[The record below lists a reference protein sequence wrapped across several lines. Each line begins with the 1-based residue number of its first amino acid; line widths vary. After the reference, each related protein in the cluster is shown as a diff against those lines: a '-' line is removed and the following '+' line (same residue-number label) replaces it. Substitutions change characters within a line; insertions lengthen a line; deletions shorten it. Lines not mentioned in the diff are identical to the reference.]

1 MRYRKGDRVRV
12 RSLEWYY
19 VNRDSE
25 GAIFFPNLRVFDES
39 MSEFCGKVVTIDAYN
54 PRGDY
59 YDIKEDGKVNFW
71 SDDMFE
77 CLAIEKQQVK
87 MVNLEKVEEWLYKNF
102 YESYNLDNYGKYEL
116 DKPYIASLFDTIDE
130 MFEDFRKSIEE

>member
-19 VNRDSE
+19 ANRDS
-25 GAIFFPNLRVFDES
+25 GGSIFFPNHLVFDES

-54 PRGDY
+54 PRGNY

-71 SDDMFE
+71 LDDMFE
-77 CLAIEKQQVK
+77 GLAIEKTQEK
-87 MVNLEKVEEWLYKNF
+87 MVSLDKVEEWLYKNF
-102 YESYNLDNYGKYEL
+102 YESYNLNNYGVYEL
-116 DKPYIASLFDTIDE
+116 DKPYITSSFDTINE
-130 MFEDFRKSIEE
+130 MFEDFRKAMEE

>member
-19 VNRDSE
+19 ANRDSE
-25 GAIFFPNLRVFDES
+25 GSIIFPNLRVFDES

-54 PRGDY
+54 PRCNY

-71 SDDMFE
+71 SDDMIE
-77 CLAIEKQQVK
+77 GRAIEKPQCN
-87 MVNLEKVEEWLYKNF
+87 MVSLDKVEEWLYKNF
-102 YESYNLDNYGKYEL
+102 YESYNLNNCGVYEL
-116 DKPYIASLFDTIDE
+116 DKPYITSSFDTINE
-130 MFEDFRKSIEE
+130 MFEDFRKAMEC

>member
-19 VNRDSE
+19 ANKNSE
-25 GAIFFPNLRVFDES
+25 GAVIFDNFRIFDES

-54 PRGDY
+54 PRGNY

-71 SDDMFE
+71 SDDMIE
-77 CLAIEKQQVK
+77 GLAIEKPQCN
-87 MVNLEKVEEWLYKNF
+87 MVSLDKVEEWLYKNF
-102 YESYNLDNYGKYEL
+102 YESYSLNNCGVYEL
-116 DKPYIASLFDTIDE
+116 DKPYITSSFDTINE
-130 MFEDFRKSIEE
+130 MFEDFRKTMEE